1 MPSGSAA
8 RKTISA
14 DRLSQL
20 RNLWLALTWAPLAV
34 HFQSVLLGYMVVL
47 ALYAVLGFSGACY
60 GLCYCIGFQSKDN
73 MMRVAV
79 TSALLL
85 TGYSCL
91 RMFERHMPAAEAA
104 LSHLFVV
111 NGISVSATKLSGE
124 PPDHEY
130 MYRWSESSRSAWLQP
145 FAPACT
151 VLGSLTLYLAMLI
164 MSSLYYHPHPHQP
177 YYRDGAQHPPKP
189 LSYNARNWIMVVCL
203 LAGLLVGSLEG
214 MPGLTNTALTFAV
227 LWLMEKWCELHLE
240 SKWNM
245 WLLVLALSTVVYYC
259 ALYLHLRP
267 DFVASLFA
275 N

>member
-1 MPSGSAA
+1 MG
-8 RKTISA
+8 
-14 DRLSQL
+14 
-20 RNLWLALTWAPLAV
+20 
-34 HFQSVLLGYMVVL
+34 
-47 ALYAVLGFSGACY
+47 
-60 GLCYCIGFQSKDN
+60 
-73 MMRVAV
+73 
-79 TSALLL
+79 
-85 TGYSCL
+85 
-91 RMFERHMPAAEAA
+91 AA
-104 LSHLFVV
+104 LSHLFVI

-124 PPDHEY
+124 PPEHE
-130 MYRWSESSRSAWLQP
+130 YRWSESSRSAWLQP

-164 MSSLYYHPHPHQP
+164 MSSLYYHPHQP
-177 YYRDGAQHPPKP
+177 YHSAGPQPKP
-189 LSYNARNWIMVVCL
+189 LSYHARNWIMVVCL
-203 LAGLLVGSLEG
+203 LAGLLVGNLEG

-245 WLLVLALSTVVYYC
+245 WLLVLALSTAVYYC